1 MSDDKLKFGLENN
14 PDITLDNSPNRSS
27 FAAKTANA
35 EKASAKVEAQ
45 LKEMRVKQFRAE
57 ASRKASLAN
66 KRIQRL
72 EKAGLKDSPAY
83 QRYIKDGGQRFG
95 VKGKTYR
102 EVQSE
107 VARLDRFIS
116 SQTSTIKGVNTVLK
130 EMAENTGIKYKNLTE
145 LRAKSAKFFE
155 LSSKVE
161 QYLRTVDDMAS
172 AIGYQ
177 KIWEVINTYTQQ
189 AKVDLSDADL
199 KIDNMVETITNALKE
214 QDEPVKDIGGSNWY
228 VLKDE

>member
-1 MSDDKLKFGLENN
+1 MLF
-14 PDITLDNSPNRSS
+14 RS
-27 FAAKTANA
+27 
-35 EKASAKVEAQ
+35 
-45 LKEMRVKQFRAE
+45 KETRVKAFRAE

-95 VKGKTYR
+95 VRGKTYR

-116 SQTSTIKGVNTVLK
+116 SQTSTIKGVNAVLK
-130 EMAENTGIKYKNLTE
+130 DMAANTGIKYKNLTE
-145 LRAKSAKFFE
+145 LRKKSAKFFE
-155 LSSKVE
+155 LASKVE

-172 AIGYQ
+172 AIGYK
-177 KIWEVINTYTQQ
+177 KIWEVINTYTQE
-189 AKVDLSDADL
+189 ANVDLGDADL
-199 KIDNMVETITNALKE
+199 KIDEMVERVTNAIKE
-214 QDEPVKDIGGSNWY
+214 YDDPINMTVNVTNETSEWFLLEDE
-228 VLKDE
+228 

>member
-1 MSDDKLKFGLENN
+1 MSKIKNKRSGIVLETKG
-14 PDITLDNSPNRSS
+14 DITQ
-27 FAAKTANA
+27 
-35 EKASAKVEAQ
+35 EQ
-45 LKEMRVKQFRAE
+45 RVKQFRAE

-72 EKAGLKDSPAY
+72 EKAGLTDSPAY
-83 QRYIKDGGQRFG
+83 QRFIKDGGKRFSIR
-95 VKGKTYR
+95 GKTFR

-107 VARLDRFIS
+107 LAKLDRFIS

-130 EMAENTGIKYKNLTE
+130 DIAKNTGVKYKNLTE
-145 LRAKSAKFFE
+145 LRKKSTKFFE

-177 KIWEVINTYTQQ
+177 KIWEVINTYTQES
-189 AKVDLSDADL
+189 KIDLGDADL
-199 KIDNMVETITNALKE
+199 KIDSMVESITNALK
-214 QDEPVKDIGGSNWY
+214 QYDTPTTDVPDSDWFL
-228 VLKDE
+228 LKDE

>member
-1 MSDDKLKFGLENN
+1 MSKIRESGSGIVLETKG
-14 PDITLDNSPNRSS
+14 DITQ
-27 FAAKTANA
+27 
-35 EKASAKVEAQ
+35 EQ
-45 LKEMRVKQFRAE
+45 RVKQFRTE

-66 KRIQRL
+66 KRIERL

-83 QRYIKDGGQRFG
+83 QRFIKDGGQRFG
-95 VKGKTYR
+95 VRGKTFR

-130 EMAENTGIKYKNLTE
+130 DMAKNTGIKYKNLGE
-145 LRAKSAKFFE
+145 LREKSAKFFE
-155 LSSKVE
+155 LASKVE

-177 KIWEVINTYTQQ
+177 KIWEVINTYTQESN
-189 AKVDLSDADL
+189 VDLGDANL
-199 KIDNMVETITNALKE
+199 KIDSMVESVTNALKQYE
-214 QDEPVKDIGGSNWY
+214 TPLVDGAGSEWFL
-228 VLKDE
+228 LKDE

>member
-1 MSDDKLKFGLENN
+1 MTKLIHKPTGFKIDTKQE
-14 PDITLDNSPNRSS
+14 IEQ
-27 FAAKTANA
+27 
-35 EKASAKVEAQ
+35 EKRIK
-45 LKEMRVKQFRAE
+45 KFRAE

-83 QRYIKDGGQRFG
+83 QRFIKDGGQRFG
-95 VKGKTYR
+95 VRGKTYR

-116 SQTSTIKGVNTVLK
+116 SQTSTIRGVNTVLK

-145 LRAKSAKFFE
+145 LRTKSAKFFE

-177 KIWEVINTYTQQ
+177 KIWEVINTYTQES
-189 AKVDLSDADL
+189 KIDLGDADL
-199 KIDNMVETITNALKE
+199 KIDEMVERVTNAIKTY
-214 QDEPVKDIGGSNWY
+214 DDPIKDRVNVTGENFEWFL
-228 VLKDE
+228 LKDE

>member
-1 MSDDKLKFGLENN
+1 MSKLVNKKTKEVLE
-14 PDITLDNSPNRSS
+14 TSEEL
-27 FAAKTANA
+27 AK
-35 EKASAKVEAQ
+35 EKRIKA
-45 LKEMRVKQFRAE
+45 FRAE

-116 SQTSTIKGVNTVLK
+116 SQTSTIRGVNTVLK

-145 LRAKSAKFFE
+145 LRTKSAKFFE
-155 LSSKVE
+155 LASKVE

-177 KIWEVINTYTQQ
+177 KIWEVINTYTQES
-189 AKVDLSDADL
+189 KIDLGDADL
-199 KIDNMVETITNALKE
+199 KIDEMVERVTSAIKEYDDPIKMTVNVTNDTSEWFL
-214 QDEPVKDIGGSNWY
+214 
-228 VLKDE
+228 LKDE

>member
-1 MSDDKLKFGLENN
+1 MSKIRDSRSGIVLETTN
-14 PDITLDNSPNRSS
+14 DITQ
-27 FAAKTANA
+27 
-35 EKASAKVEAQ
+35 EQ
-45 LKEMRVKQFRAE
+45 RVKQFRAE

-66 KRIQRL
+66 KRIERL

-83 QRYIKDGGQRFG
+83 QRFIKDGGQRFG
-95 VKGKTYR
+95 VRGKTYR

-130 EMAENTGIKYKNLTE
+130 DMAKNTGIKYKNLGE
-145 LRAKSAKFFE
+145 LREKSAKFFE
-155 LSSKVE
+155 LASKVE

-177 KIWEVINTYTQQ
+177 KIWEVINTYTQESNI
-189 AKVDLSDADL
+189 DLGDANL
-199 KIDNMVETITNALKE
+199 KIDSMVESVTNALKQYE
-214 QDEPVKDIGGSNWY
+214 TPIVDGAGSEWFL
-228 VLKDE
+228 LKDE

>member
-1 MSDDKLKFGLENN
+1 MTKLVNRETKEVLE
-14 PDITLDNSPNRSS
+14 TSS
-27 FAAKTANA
+27 ELAKETRI
-35 EKASAKVEAQ
+35 KA
-45 LKEMRVKQFRAE
+45 FRAK

-83 QRYIKDGGQRFG
+83 QRFIKDGGQRFG

-145 LRAKSAKFFE
+145 LRTKSAKFFE
-155 LSSKVE
+155 LASKVE

-177 KIWEVINTYTQQ
+177 KIWEVINTYTQES
-189 AKVDLSDADL
+189 KIDLGDADL
-199 KIDNMVETITNALKE
+199 KIDEMVERVTNAIKE
-214 QDEPVKDIGGSNWY
+214 YDDPINMTVNVTNETSEWFL
-228 VLKDE
+228 LKDE